1 MDGLVIESIS
11 LLTLL
16 EVGEVPHYE
25 QLKTG
30 DILLDFPGV
39 EKLRAETDYTEGS
52 CISRTGHARSI
63 INAGRAE
70 AALNII
76 ISSDSPRVSEKTR
89 KDALQ
94 WIQKI
99 IS

>member
-1 MDGLVIESIS
+1 MND
-11 LLTLL
+11 
-16 EVGEVPHYE
+16 E
-25 QLKTG
+25 QLSRTLQSVGQACFVRFFGEFSSKTLSRE
-30 DILLDFPGV
+30 DIV

-70 AALNII
+70 SALNII
-76 ISSDSPRVSEKTR
+76 ISSDSTRVSEKTR
-89 KDALQ
+89 KDAQQ

-99 IS
+99 YS

>member
-1 MDGLVIESIS
+1 MND
-11 LLTLL
+11 
-16 EVGEVPHYE
+16 E
-25 QLKTG
+25 QLSRTLQSVG
-30 DILLDFPGV
+30 QACFVRFFGEFSSNTLSREDIV

-52 CISRTGHARSI
+52 CISRTGRARSI

-76 ISSDSPRVSEKTR
+76 TSSDSPRVSEKTR

>member
-1 MDGLVIESIS
+1 M
-11 LLTLL
+11 
-16 EVGEVPHYE
+16 
-25 QLKTG
+25 
-30 DILLDFPGV
+30 V
-39 EKLRAETDYTEGS
+39 EKLRAETDYTEGSCIS

-89 KDALQ
+89 KNALQ